1 MSVATGVFFSM
12 PFANQTALVTGGA
25 SGIGRAICEEL
36 ARRGATVVVAD
47 IQLPGA
53 QAVAQAIGDS
63 GGCAFATHVDVRQA
77 AGVQALVDDTV
88 RQHGRLDYIF
98 NNAGIGVGGEIRDL
112 TVEHWRAA
120 IEINLMG
127 VIHGVAAA
135 YPVMVRQGAGH
146 IVNIA
151 SLAGLIASP
160 GLAPYATTKGAVVAL
175 TRALRAE
182 GASLG
187 VRASV
192 VCPGFV
198 DTAIFDNAIGVKF
211 DKADLLRH
219 LRLPVIP
226 AADAAR
232 AILAGVER
240 NRGIIVFP
248 WSARLLW
255 RLTRFTPWLL
265 EPMMRRMTAE
275 LRSVRR
281 R

>member
-1 MSVATGVFFSM
+1 M
-12 PFANQTALVTGGA
+12 A
-25 SGIGRAICEEL
+25 S
-36 ARRGATVVVAD
+36 
-47 IQLPGA
+47 PGA
-53 QAVAQAIGDS
+53 AHSRRYVN
-63 GGCAFATHVDVRQA
+63 VRQA

-120 IEINLMG
+120 ININLLG

-135 YPVMVRQGAGH
+135 YPIMVRQRAGH

-151 SLAGLIASP
+151 SLAGVITSP
-160 GLAPYATTKGAVVAL
+160 GLAPYAMTKGAVVAL

-182 GASLG
+182 AAALG

-211 DKADLLRH
+211 DKADLLDH
-219 LRLPVIP
+219 LRLPLCPRRTPRARFWPVWNGIGASSFFLGAP
-226 AADAAR
+226 ASCGA
-232 AILAGVER
+232 
-240 NRGIIVFP
+240 
-248 WSARLLW
+248 
-255 RLTRFTPWLL
+255 
-265 EPMMRRMTAE
+265 
-275 LRSVRR
+275 
-281 R
+281 